1 MEEKEINLIDYWN
14 VLWQKRKFIVITVM
28 IVTMLSVTISLFL
41 PLWYKST
48 TTIMI
53 PSGGGNSFGGLGASL
68 SSFGLG
74 NVFGGSEDQL
84 KIMTILKSKKM
95 LELLDEKFDFQAK
108 YEEKY
113 KFKTYKKLKSNYRV
127 EVGEEDQI
135 FISILDTDQ
144 NKVADMSNYVVHC
157 LDSLNIAFNT
167 SKAKNNR
174 EFVENRINI
183 TMDSLSFY
191 ENKTTDFMEENG
203 IISLNEQLI
212 VEVEKAAEMKA
223 EIMAQEIELALKKE
237 MLSPQNQQIKALEIS
252 LNLLSAKYDDFFK
265 DTSNDKLLINL
276 GNVPNLQ
283 KQFARL
289 KRKVM
294 YFSKLLEFL
303 APQYE
308 QAKIEEVR
316 NIPTIQVIDEAKRP
330 EWKTKPK
337 RAKFVVVFF
346 TISLIL
352 SCYVAL
358 FMKKK

>member
-1 MEEKEINLIDYWN
+1 ME
-14 VLWQKRKFIVITVM
+14 T
-28 IVTMLSVTISLFL
+28 
-41 PLWYKST
+41 
-48 TTIMI
+48 
-53 PSGGGNSFGGLGASL
+53 
-68 SSFGLG
+68 
-74 NVFGGSEDQL
+74 
-84 KIMTILKSKKM
+84 
-95 LELLDEKFDFQAK
+95 
-108 YEEKY
+108 
-113 KFKTYKKLKSNYRV
+113 
-127 EVGEEDQI
+127 
-135 FISILDTDQ
+135 
-144 NKVADMSNYVVHC
+144 
-157 LDSLNIAFNT
+157 
-167 SKAKNNR
+167 
-174 EFVENRINI
+174 
-183 TMDSLSFY
+183 
-191 ENKTTDFMEENG
+191 
-203 IISLNEQLI
+203 
-212 VEVEKAAEMKA
+212 
-223 EIMAQEIELALKKE
+223 
-237 MLSPQNQQIKALEIS
+237 S